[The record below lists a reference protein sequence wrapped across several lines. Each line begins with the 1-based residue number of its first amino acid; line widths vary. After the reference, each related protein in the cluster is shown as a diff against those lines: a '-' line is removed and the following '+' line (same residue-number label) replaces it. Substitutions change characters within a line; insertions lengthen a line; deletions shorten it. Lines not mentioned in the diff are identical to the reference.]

1 MYSALKQLIICR
13 CTVFGTVLIQVNAC
27 RELEQNQTPSPYGRK
42 RNGVRTYW
50 RSSFA
55 FPRLRSKSHGV
66 YEAVQLDASDIC
78 RQILLT
84 STERILHVAGYLSLW
99 SRCSP
104 AVNSGSSSHHVVV
117 GGGGDDV
124 LLPLIAPQPEQ
135 VYTSVKK
142 FSFLSID
149 FRQVKAIVYKFSN
162 V

>member
-1 MYSALKQLIICR
+1 M
-13 CTVFGTVLIQVNAC
+13 
-27 RELEQNQTPSPYGRK
+27 
-42 RNGVRTYW
+42 YW

-66 YEAVQLDASDIC
+66 YEEVQLDATDIY

-84 STERILHVAGYLSLW
+84 SAERILHFTSYVSTW
-99 SRCSP
+99 SQRSS

-135 VYTSVKK
+135 VHTSVKK